1 MSSYA
6 RKPGDAAT
14 PQKCVFRNQPSK
26 FGFLRKSSQQA
37 LVVSTTSFKTVVAS
51 KILLLS
57 TTIGKAIIKLYKIKV
72 LKQKIGSDIRRTD
85 EVPAEE
91 SSVGHG
97 CVKRRENTSE
107 EIDHDHF
114 RRKRTT

>member
-37 LVVSTTSFKTVVAS
+37 LVVSTTSFQNGGSIENLVTFDHNRQ
-51 KILLLS
+51 
-57 TTIGKAIIKLYKIKV
+57 GDHKAI
-72 LKQKIGSDIRRTD
+72 
-85 EVPAEE
+85 
-91 SSVGHG
+91 
-97 CVKRRENTSE
+97 
-107 EIDHDHF
+107 
-114 RRKRTT
+114 